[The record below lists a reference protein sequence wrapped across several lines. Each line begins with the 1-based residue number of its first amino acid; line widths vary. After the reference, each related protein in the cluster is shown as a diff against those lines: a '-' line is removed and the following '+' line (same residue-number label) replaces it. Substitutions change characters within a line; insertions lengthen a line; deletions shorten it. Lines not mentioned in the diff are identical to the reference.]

1 MRAQFL
7 DWRATGSPGDF
18 RLDLALTLRN
28 AGPEAWT
35 PDHGDVVG
43 YLILD
48 ATTGNLITEGPRAS
62 LPSNV
67 DPGATVRMTTPCDL
81 PAEPGDYRVC
91 LSLVREGVKWF
102 HEAGSP
108 YLLLEVRVDAN
119 GPQVLSGTVTTRG
132 RQRLARAFQAIGRA
146 FVYPVRT
153 MVRHRSLIRS
163 MVRRDIVG
171 RYRGSYGG
179 LFWTVIN
186 PLLMMVTYYFV
197 FGVVL
202 RLRFGDDGRASNF
215 PLYFLAGMLPWL
227 AFSEAV
233 GRAPTTVWEH
243 GNFVRKLLFPVETL
257 PVNLVVAGLFSEVFG
272 VAIFVTGLLVFG
284 HELAPSALY
293 LPLVLIPQFLLTLGV
308 SWFLAAL
315 GVFFRDLGQINGFL
329 LTVWFFLTP
338 ICYPQTSLPEKYL
351 WLFEKNPM
359 YVLVESYRAIFLEG
373 AAPPWESLA
382 VVTAFSAVIFIVGH
396 AWFYKLKGSF
406 ADLV

>member
-1 MRAQFL
+1 
-7 DWRATGSPGDF
+7 
-18 RLDLALTLRN
+18 
-28 AGPEAWT
+28 
-35 PDHGDVVG
+35 
-43 YLILD
+43 LI
-48 ATTGNLITEGPRAS
+48 AEGPRTS
-62 LPSNV
+62 LPAPAG
-67 DPGATVRMTTPCDL
+67 PGAKLTITVPCDL
-81 PAEPGDYRVC
+81 PSEPGDYRIC
-91 LSLVREGVKWF
+91 LSMLREGVIWF

-108 YLLLEVRVDAN
+108 FLVLEVEVDDSGPRVVRGA
-119 GPQVLSGTVTTRG
+119 VTTLA
-132 RQRLARAFQAIGRA
+132 RQRLARAVRTVGRA

-153 MVRHRSLIRS
+153 MIRHRSLIRS

-202 RLRFGDDGRASNF
+202 QLRFGEDGRASNF

-257 PVNLVVAGLFSEVFG
+257 PVNLVFAGLCSEVFG
-272 VAIFVTGLLVFG
+272 VLIFVTGLLVFG
-284 HELAPSALY
+284 HALAPTALY

-338 ICYPQTSLPEKYL
+338 ICYPQTALPQRFA

-373 AAPPWESLA
+373 VAPPWPSLA
-382 VVTAFSAVIFIVGH
+382 AVTAVSAIIFILGH